1 MGPALIFAAF
11 LFPVALYFLVL
22 AMINRSPGPVVVSGV
37 WDFVGVLAA
46 ASGFLL
52 LGGPAVLTG
61 FNENWRPLFLLADP
75 NAVKEVGADALAFG
89 VILSGGYLFV
99 VIAGSAFV
107 LWTRR
112 NSTVVY
118 NVDPDRFRDPL
129 QEV

>member
-46 ASGFLL
+46 SSGFLL

-61 FNENWRPLFLLADP
+61 FNENWRPLFLLADL
-75 NAVKEVGADALAFG
+75 DALKELGREPVAIGLF
-89 VILSGGYLFV
+89 LSLGYLLL

-112 NSTVVY
+112 GTTVVY
-118 NVDPDRFRDPL
+118 NV
-129 QEV
+129 ET